1 MKEED
6 TLSIIQYRME
16 RAIETLEDAQFLL
29 ANHRSPE
36 SVVNRA
42 YYAMFYASLALLFTV
57 NQHSS
62 KHGGVIALIDKHF
75 VKTGDLPKEMGKFL
89 HKAFDMRQSADYEKD
104 VDLTMEDAHLIV
116 GYAERFVT
124 TAREKLIKDGLI

>member
-1 MKEED
+1 
-6 TLSIIQYRME
+6 ME
-16 RAIETLEDAQFLL
+16 RAIETLGDAQFLP
-29 ANHRSPE
+29 ANQRSPE

-75 VKTGDLPKEMGKFL
+75 IKTGILPKEMGKFL
-89 HKAFDMRQSADYEKD
+89 HKAFDVRQSGDYEKD
-104 VDLTMEDAHLIV
+104 VEITMEDAHLIV
-116 GYAERFVT
+116 TYAERFIDA
-124 TAREKLIKDGLI
+124 AREKLSKDGLI